1 MNRAVIALALFAL
14 ASPAFA
20 QTPPSPVTPRACDVT
35 TVTTGGTAVTAF
47 TGPSNGYAITN
58 PLTLGDQ
65 GIATAEPLLV
75 NPVSAATAAANVT
88 TQALPPGATFT
99 GPPSSTLGASVNAAT
114 SGHKF
119 TCVRW

>member
-58 PLTLGDQ
+58 PLSAGDA
-65 GIATAEPLLV
+65 GTVEPLQV
-75 NPVSAATAAANVT
+75 NPVTTATAAANGT
-88 TQALPPGATFT
+88 TIALPSGSTFT
-99 GPPSSTLGASVNAAT
+99 GPPGSTLGASVNAAT